1 MVSPANLCIV
11 CKGSRALCGR
21 ERCPLIA
28 RIGIGPKVEKSV
40 SRDFFGPSMSVFVG
54 RMGYPRVGV
63 GPLAA
68 IELKANLD
76 SPGSW
81 FGMDYADIV
90 ELQSLLLRSKLRQD
104 VHSRSRFVEET
115 QELALAGRPTDVEI
129 RFRKKPVYRMSFSDI
144 YHPIGPS
151 ASLERMRI
159 TENPKISE
167 RVEGIVRDEIRAK
180 DAGFLLYRI
189 GQDVYR
195 ISTILS
201 SGIMGMGD
209 NRKLVPTRWS
219 ITATDDMI
227 FKSLVSEV
235 KDFPSVNDYLVYS
248 SEYLDNRFEI
258 LLIPG
263 NWEYEN
269 FEAWAPGSMWSFSLK
284 KTEIL
289 EEYEPFS
296 GRTTYAEKEGGG
308 YYAARLGVIE
318 ALWRMKRQARVVVF
332 REIYEGYTIP
342 LGVWQVREN
351 VRNAFRGKPERFRT
365 LDEALRHI
373 DSKTRIPVNDYIS
386 ISRML
391 KQRRLSDF

>member
-28 RIGIGPKVEKSV
+28 RIGIGHMVEKSV
-40 SRDFFGPSMSVFVG
+40 SRDFFGPSTNVFVG
-54 RMGYPRVGV
+54 RMGYPRVSM

-68 IELKANLD
+68 MELKENID

-81 FGMDYADIV
+81 FGMEYADIV

-104 VHSRSRFVEET
+104 VRSRSRFVEEN

-129 RFRKKPVYRMSFSDI
+129 RFRKKPMYRMSFSDI

-159 TENPKISE
+159 TENPSISE
-167 RVEGIVRDEIRAK
+167 RVESIVRDEIRAK

-201 SGIMGMGD
+201 SGIMGMED
-209 NRKLVPTRWS
+209 KRKLVPTRWS
-219 ITATDDMI
+219 ITATDDMV
-227 FKSLVSEV
+227 FKSLASEV

-248 SEYLDNRFEI
+248 SEYLENHFEI

-289 EEYEPFS
+289 EEYEPFG
-296 GRTTYAEKEGGG
+296 GRTKYAENEGGG

-318 ALWRMKRQARVVVF
+318 ALWRMRRQARVIVF

-351 VRNAFRGKPERFRT
+351 VRNAFRGKPERFST
-365 LDEALRHI
+365 LGEALRHI

-386 ISRML
+386 ISRVL